1 MASNWNWTLRDVA
14 RPIVYEV
21 DENVHACEPM
31 MNENRFRVL
40 NSDTNVYLFK
50 DFDSETWNM
59 RVGLEFVRM
68 SMCPF
73 CGSKL

>member
-1 MASNWNWTLRDVA
+1 MANRWNWELRGVA

-40 NSDTNVYLFK
+40 SGESSVYMFK

-59 RVGLEFVRM
+59 RIGLEFVRM

>member
-1 MASNWNWTLRDVA
+1 MAGNWNWTLRDVA

-21 DENVHACEPM
+21 DENVHACVPM
-31 MNENRFRVL
+31 TRENIVRTL
-40 NSDTNVYLFK
+40 NGDSNVYVFK
-50 DFDSETWNM
+50 DFDAGDWNM